1 MNNKN
6 NKNVMKFIKTYE
18 NYPID
23 SNNEYAPWNKS
34 NSDTVHILEID
45 DDGLKMIE
53 RTYITRH
60 KDDVDWDDYIT
71 YIDFDILSEFIK
83 LKLNLD
89 LDDES
94 KNKIK
99 INIKDS
105 NKNFIIETQF
115 GVFLTTWDE
124 LIYLSENI

>member
-1 MNNKN
+1 
-6 NKNVMKFIKTYE
+6 MKFIKTYE
-18 NYPID
+18 NYPIG
-23 SNNEYAPWNKS
+23 SNSEYAPWNKS
-34 NSDTVHILEID
+34 DPDTVHILEID

-53 RTYITRH
+53 RTYIKRY
-60 KDDVDWDDYIT
+60 KDDVDWNDDIT

-89 LDDES
+89 DES
-94 KNKIK
+94 KTKIK

-115 GVFLTTWDE
+115 GVFLTTWEE
-124 LIYLSENI
+124 LIYLSENM